1 MFEIIFGLLIFVF
14 LAVKIFGHEADSDDD
29 TNFYHRT
36 HNDNDDSGDSFDNND
51 NDSDFFGN
59 DDNDGD
65 DGGSDNSGDSDN

>member
-36 HNDNDDSGDSFDNND
+36 RNDNDESDNGGND
-51 NDSDFFGN
+51 DTDDGDFFGN
-59 DDNDGD
+59 DDDDNDGND
-65 DGGSDNSGDSDN
+65 SDDSDN